1 MVYRLDSKT
10 FASSKECDT
19 PILVLG
25 SEISLH
31 MRINITHDLY
41 TFYPHFE
48 DHFFVFKEGSKYLLF
63 VCTRVVLVPT
73 SVKLHMGRSPLCIP
87 SN

>member
-63 VCTRVVLVPT
+63 VVCLYEGCT
-73 SVKLHMGRSPLCIP
+73 S
-87 SN
+87 SNFSQAAHG